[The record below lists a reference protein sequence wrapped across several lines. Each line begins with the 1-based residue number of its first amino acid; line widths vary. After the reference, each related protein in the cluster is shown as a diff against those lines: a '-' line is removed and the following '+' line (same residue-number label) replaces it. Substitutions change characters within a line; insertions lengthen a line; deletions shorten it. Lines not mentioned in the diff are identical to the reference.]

1 MKTKKVKLKAKVVE
15 NKKETIYISTEFIRL
30 DSLLKFE
37 GIAETGGIAKMM
49 IFDGKIKINGE
60 VCTAR
65 GRKVKAGDIVTAFH
79 TDYEIKNN
87 EVH

>member
-1 MKTKKVKLKAKVVE
+1 MKTKTVKLKAKVVE

-49 IFDGKIKINGE
+49 IFDGEIKINGE

-65 GRKVKAGDIVTAFH
+65 GRKVKAGDIVTVFH